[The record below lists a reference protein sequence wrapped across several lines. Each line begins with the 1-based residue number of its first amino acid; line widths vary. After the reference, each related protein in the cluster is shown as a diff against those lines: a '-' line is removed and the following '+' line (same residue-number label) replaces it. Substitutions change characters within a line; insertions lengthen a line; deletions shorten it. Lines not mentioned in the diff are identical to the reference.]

1 MSGSNAR
8 SNAIRAIT
16 SYKPDL
22 APLNYADTKPTEIY
36 GSNVFSDKVM
46 KERLPRIVY
55 KSLRKTIEQ
64 GVQLDPSLADIVAS
78 TMKDWAIEKGAT
90 HFTHVF
96 YPLTGHSAEKHDGF
110 LSPDGNGGVIT
121 EFSGKMLS
129 QGEADGSSFPSGG
142 LRSTF
147 EARGY
152 TAWDVTSPAYL
163 MENSSGIVL
172 CIPTAFLSWTGV
184 ALDRKT
190 PLLRSNQALNKQAS
204 RILKLFGK
212 KTSLPIISYSGLEQE
227 FFLIDRNFVFGRP
240 DLLTAG
246 RTLFGAKPAK
256 GQEFE
261 DQYYGVMPRRVM
273 SCITEAEREL
283 YKLGVPVRTHH
294 NEVAPVRDRPGVR
307 NGQPRHR
314 PQPAH
319 DDRAEE
325 SRQEARPPLPPARE
339 AVQRHQRFGQAPQ
352 LFHRQRRSRHP
363 FRTRRDAA

>member
-172 CIPTAFLSWTGV
+172 CIPTAFLS
-184 ALDRKT
+184 L
-190 PLLRSNQALNKQAS
+190 
-204 RILKLFGK
+204 
-212 KTSLPIISYSGLEQE
+212 SLIHI
-227 FFLIDRNFVFGRP
+227 
-240 DLLTAG
+240 
-246 RTLFGAKPAK
+246 
-256 GQEFE
+256 
-261 DQYYGVMPRRVM
+261 
-273 SCITEAEREL
+273 
-283 YKLGVPVRTHH
+283 
-294 NEVAPVRDRPGVR
+294 
-307 NGQPRHR
+307 
-314 PQPAH
+314 
-319 DDRAEE
+319 
-325 SRQEARPPLPPARE
+325 
-339 AVQRHQRFGQAPQ
+339 
-352 LFHRQRRSRHP
+352 
-363 FRTRRDAA
+363 

>member
-129 QGEADGSSFPSGG
+129 QGEADGSSFPSGARLYRVGRDQPG
-142 LRSTF
+142 LPY
-147 EARGY
+147 G
-152 TAWDVTSPAYL
+152 
-163 MENSSGIVL
+163 
-172 CIPTAFLSWTGV
+172 
-184 ALDRKT
+184 
-190 PLLRSNQALNKQAS
+190 KQ
-204 RILKLFGK
+204 
-212 KTSLPIISYSGLEQE
+212 Q
-227 FFLIDRNFVFGRP
+227 
-240 DLLTAG
+240 
-246 RTLFGAKPAK
+246 
-256 GQEFE
+256 
-261 DQYYGVMPRRVM
+261 
-273 SCITEAEREL
+273 
-283 YKLGVPVRTHH
+283 
-294 NEVAPVRDRPGVR
+294 
-307 NGQPRHR
+307 RHR
-314 PQPAH
+314 AVHPH
-319 DDRAEE
+319 G
-325 SRQEARPPLPPARE
+325 LPVVDGRGA
-339 AVQRHQRFGQAPQ
+339 
-352 LFHRQRRSRHP
+352 
-363 FRTRRDAA
+363 

>member
-212 KTSLPIISYSGLEQE
+212 KHAHPGDG
-227 FFLIDRNFVFGRP
+227 FRAF
-240 DLLTAG
+240 
-246 RTLFGAKPAK
+246 
-256 GQEFE
+256 
-261 DQYYGVMPRRVM
+261 
-273 SCITEAEREL
+273 CI
-283 YKLGVPVRTHH
+283 P
-294 NEVAPVRDRPGVR
+294 
-307 NGQPRHR
+307 
-314 PQPAH
+314 
-319 DDRAEE
+319 
-325 SRQEARPPLPPARE
+325 
-339 AVQRHQRFGQAPQ
+339 HQRPSRAAHRRAYAVRRETGQGAGI
-352 LFHRQRRSRHP
+352 
-363 FRTRRDAA
+363 

>member
-121 EFSGKMLS
+121 EFSDRIHISHIL
-129 QGEADGSSFPSGG
+129 QIFVIPG
-142 LRSTF
+142 L
-147 EARGY
+147 
-152 TAWDVTSPAYL
+152 DLLDL
-163 MENSSGIVL
+163 MRCTETIEEV
-172 CIPTAFLSWTGV
+172 
-184 ALDRKT
+184 D
-190 PLLRSNQALNKQAS
+190 
-204 RILKLFGK
+204 
-212 KTSLPIISYSGLEQE
+212 E
-227 FFLIDRNFVFGRP
+227 RNF
-240 DLLTAG
+240 
-246 RTLFGAKPAK
+246 TLDSC
-256 GQEFE
+256 Q
-261 DQYYGVMPRRVM
+261 M
-273 SCITEAEREL
+273 SNW
-283 YKLGVPVRTHH
+283 G
-294 NEVAPVRDRPGVR
+294 
-307 NGQPRHR
+307 
-314 PQPAH
+314 
-319 DDRAEE
+319 
-325 SRQEARPPLPPARE
+325 
-339 AVQRHQRFGQAPQ
+339 
-352 LFHRQRRSRHP
+352 
-363 FRTRRDAA
+363 

>member
-129 QGEADGSSFPSGG
+129 QGEA
-142 LRSTF
+142 R
-147 EARGY
+147 R
-152 TAWDVTSPAYL
+152 
-163 MENSSGIVL
+163 
-172 CIPTAFLSWTGV
+172 
-184 ALDRKT
+184 
-190 PLLRSNQALNKQAS
+190 
-204 RILKLFGK
+204 LKLPFRRSAQHLRGAR
-212 KTSLPIISYSGLEQE
+212 LYRVGRDQSGL
-227 FFLIDRNFVFGRP
+227 P
-240 DLLTAG
+240 
-246 RTLFGAKPAK
+246 
-256 GQEFE
+256 
-261 DQYYGVMPRRVM
+261 YG
-273 SCITEAEREL
+273 
-283 YKLGVPVRTHH
+283 K
-294 NEVAPVRDRPGVR
+294 
-307 NGQPRHR
+307 QQRHR
-314 PQPAH
+314 AVHPH
-319 DDRAEE
+319 G
-325 SRQEARPPLPPARE
+325 LPVVDGRGA
-339 AVQRHQRFGQAPQ
+339 
-352 LFHRQRRSRHP
+352 
-363 FRTRRDAA
+363 